1 MSKVEYSKRLTV
13 MGIVIGVIAYAVIF
27 LYIYKGHFLKFFYII
42 SRGDVEDAVVA
53 YVARVAAITC
63 HALAWW
69 IIIRTFRKVSPL
81 RILKITF
88 AAIFVEFI
96 VPVGGATEVAKLFL
110 VLKLG
115 SLNREEGIASILM
128 HRLIVSLTIFLTTLL
143 SLILIN
149 APPILFIVLGLPALG
164 LLLVNV
170 GVYILPKS
178 KRVERL
184 ADRFF
189 SRFGISV
196 AGFAKN
202 YELCMGKIKR
212 YKKLLLLATLMAFG
226 ERLSN
231 AVFGMAV
238 AGIAGTHLSMPQAFL
253 AFDSLYT
260 IIWLLPAIT
269 PGGIGIFEFIQTLL
283 LSYIGVGVQEA
294 ATMSIVSR
302 IYYVVGEYP
311 LFVASVAALGY
322 SVKSFIRQAFGG
334 GNNRQDT
341 ASRPST

>member
-1 MSKVEYSKRLTV
+1 MSRVKYSKRLTV
-13 MGIVIGVIAYAVIF
+13 MGIVIGIIAYAVIF

-42 SRGDVEDAVVA
+42 SRGDIEDAVVA

-69 IIIRTFRKVSPL
+69 IIIRTFRKVGL
-81 RILKITF
+81 LKTLEITF
-88 AAIFVEFI
+88 AAIFVEFV
-96 VPVGGATEVAKLFL
+96 VPIGGATEVAKLFL
-110 VLKLG
+110 ILKLG

-128 HRLIVSLTIFLTTLL
+128 HRLLVSLTIFVTTLI
-143 SLILIN
+143 SLILIS

-164 LLLVNV
+164 LLLINMGIYV
-170 GVYILPKS
+170 LPRS
-178 KRVERL
+178 KKVEHL
-184 ADRFF
+184 ADKFF

-196 AGFAKN
+196 TGFAEN
-202 YELCMGKIKR
+202 YRLCIAKIKK
-212 YKKLLLLATLMAFG
+212 YKKLLVLATLAAFG
-226 ERLSN
+226 ERFSN

-238 AGIAGTHLSMPQAFL
+238 AGIAGTHLGMPQAFL
-253 AFDSLYT
+253 TFDSLYT

-269 PGGIGIFEFIQTLL
+269 PGGIGIFEFIQMLL

-322 SVKSFIRQAFGG
+322 SVKSFIRQAFSS
-334 GNNRQDT
+334 GNNQQNT
-341 ASRPST
+341 APRPST

>member
-1 MSKVEYSKRLTV
+1 LSRVKYSKRLTV
-13 MGIVIGVIAYAVIF
+13 MGIIIGVIAYAVIF
-27 LYIYKGHFLKFFYII
+27 LYIYKGHFLEFFYIV
-42 SRGDVEDAVVA
+42 SRGDVEDAAIA

-63 HALAWW
+63 HALTWW
-69 IIIRTFRKVSPL
+69 IIIRTFKKVNPL
-81 RILKITF
+81 KILEITF
-88 AAIFVEFI
+88 AAIFVEFV

-115 SLNREEGIASILM
+115 SLDREEGIASILM
-128 HRLIVSLTIFLTTLL
+128 HRLVASLTIFVTTIVSL
-143 SLILIN
+143 SLIN

-164 LLLVNV
+164 LLLINM

-196 AGFAKN
+196 TGFAEN
-202 YELCMGKIKR
+202 YKLCMAKIKR
-212 YKKLLLLATLMAFG
+212 YKKFLILATLMAFG
-226 ERLSN
+226 ERFSN

-238 AGIAGTHLSMPQAFL
+238 AGIAGTHLGLPQAFL
-253 AFDSLYT
+253 TFDSLYT

-269 PGGIGIFEFIQTLL
+269 PGGIGIFEFIQMLL
-283 LSYIGVGVQEA
+283 LSYIGVRVQEA
-294 ATMSIVSR
+294 ATMSIISR

-311 LFVASVAALGY
+311 LFIASVAALGY
-322 SVKSFIRQAFGG
+322 SVKSFIRQAFSGG
-334 GNNRQDT
+334 SNSNQQRSSLT
-341 ASRPST
+341 